1 MPNLSV
7 IAVRARQSG
16 KMPQKGIFFLFES
29 FLGVLLICEILYI
42 FAIINYE
49 KMGQQLCEKT

>member
-7 IAVRARQSG
+7 IAVRAKQSG
-16 KMPQKGIFFLFES
+16 KMPKGIFFLFES

>member
-7 IAVRARQSG
+7 IAVRAKQSG
-16 KMPQKGIFFLFES
+16 KMPKGIFFLFES
-29 FLGVLLICEILYI
+29 FLGVLLICEIFYI

-49 KMGQQLCEKT
+49 KMCQ

>member
-1 MPNLSV
+1 MPNLTV

-16 KMPQKGIFFLFES
+16 KMPPKGIFFLFES

-49 KMGQQLCEKT
+49 KMGQ